1 MALKG
6 TTIESVHID
15 VTAFK
20 HEDTTIDF
28 HINLSNIYGDPVR
41 ANSSHTFTA
50 KVANKSG
57 YLADFPCAIDG
68 TDLLIDSDEFFKLA
82 PDNYLMEIW
91 ETWTNEDGKK
101 DTAIYPSPSQV
112 LQFTINPNIEDK
124 TGKIIETI
132 DFKATI
138 ENTVKDFLKNHPG
151 AGTGKDIDLS
161 DYYKKSDI
169 DRRFAT
175 KDSVPTVSLDTDQ
188 RKLTINDKTIDIPA
202 SVDLSSYAKKD
213 AIPSIIYDANKHL
226 LTINGQEVA
235 LSADVDLSNY
245 YTKSEVDSKLSN
257 NKVDLTGYL
266 KATDAETEFAKKIDL
281 PDMSKVAKKAD
292 VPTVSIDKEKRTI
305 TLNGESIS
313 IPDTVDLSGY
323 AKTDEL
329 PEVELDVENRTITV
343 NGKALVVPKEVDLSG
358 YYTKN
363 EVDDK
368 LAKAASG
375 GKVDLT
381 GYLTK
386 TEAGQT
392 YATKSELPDMTNV
405 ATKDEIPNT
414 SDLVKE
420 EELSSYAL
428 KKDVPAEPDL
438 SEYAKKSDV
447 PSVEGL
453 AKESDIPKIVLDT
466 DKRTLTI
473 NNTEIAIP
481 DSVDLSH
488 FYTKDEVDAK
498 ITSAVTGGK
507 VDLSGY
513 LTKVNADND
522 YLAKDAV
529 ALDLDAR
536 TIKIAGKI
544 IEIPASVNLD
554 NLKASASSLSSD
566 SQPTANLEKEKDG
579 TYDLKIGVPRGKD
592 GAQGPQGDPGPKGD
606 VGAQGPVG
614 PAGSEGATGI
624 QGPQGERGPQ
634 GPKGDT
640 GKQGPTGKSAYEE
653 WIAQGNQGNEADF
666 LKSLKGEKGNP
677 GAQGPQGIQGPVG
690 KQGAQGIQGERGPQG
705 PRGPKFDFAKT
716 FSSTKEMSGDRL
728 TEGDVVLISSTPN
741 DPDNAK
747 MYVWNG
753 TKFNYLAD
761 LSGAQ
766 GIQGPAGPQGPQ
778 GLPGKDGAKG
788 PAGPQGLQGIQGPK
802 GDSGEKGE
810 KGDPGLKGDPGPQ
823 GPRGPIGFQGPKGEK
838 GDPGKDGT
846 SSVMTINKDGY
857 IEINGSNTNVK
868 AQGPQGP
875 KGDPG
880 KDGAPGAQ
888 GPKGEDGKD
897 GAQGIQGP
905 KGDPGPRGPQGA
917 QGPQGKPGKL
927 STIVK
932 TFSSKSAM
940 SANGLTEGDFVMIA
954 SNVNGPD
961 NGTLYVYNGSQFKLI
976 GDLSGAQG
984 VQGPAGPQGPKGNT
998 GDRGP
1003 AGPQGAKGDTGSAGP
1018 QGLQGIQGPKGDTGP
1033 RGPQGPAGANGQT
1046 PVRGVDYWTQADQN
1060 AIQEWIASAFL
1071 NHKF

>member
-151 AGTGKDIDLS
+151 AGTGQDIDLS

-175 KDSVPTVSLDTDQ
+175 KDSVPTVSLDADQ
-188 RKLTINDKTIDIPA
+188 RKLTVNDKTIDIPA
-202 SVDLSSYAKKD
+202 SVDLSGYAKKD
-213 AIPSIIYDANKHL
+213 AVPSVVYDANKHL

-245 YTKSEVDSKLSN
+245 YTKSEVDSRLSN

-343 NGKALVVPKEVDLSG
+343 NGKALVVPKGVDLSG

-381 GYLTK
+381 EYLTK

-536 TIKIAGKI
+536 TIKIAGKT
-544 IEIPASVNLD
+544 IEIPNSVDLSGYLKSAD
-554 NLKASASSLSSD
+554 AQATYATKSELPDMSAYAKADELSDYAKKADIPAAPDLSGYALKASV
-566 SQPTANLEKEKDG
+566 PTVGLDTEKR
-579 TYDLKIGVPRGKD
+579 T
-592 GAQGPQGDPGPKGD
+592 
-606 VGAQGPVG
+606 
-614 PAGSEGATGI
+614 
-624 QGPQGERGPQ
+624 
-634 GPKGDT
+634 
-640 GKQGPTGKSAYEE
+640 
-653 WIAQGNQGNEADF
+653 
-666 LKSLKGEKGNP
+666 
-677 GAQGPQGIQGPVG
+677 
-690 KQGAQGIQGERGPQG
+690 
-705 PRGPKFDFAKT
+705 
-716 FSSTKEMSGDRL
+716 L
-728 TEGDVVLISSTPN
+728 TV
-741 DPDNAK
+741 
-747 MYVWNG
+747 NG
-753 TKFNYLAD
+753 TEIAIPNSVD
-761 LSGAQ
+761 LSGYAKTSD
-766 GIQGPAGPQGPQ
+766 
-778 GLPGKDGAKG
+778 LPSITLDIDKRS
-788 PAGPQGLQGIQGPK
+788 L
-802 GDSGEKGE
+802 S
-810 KGDPGLKGDPGPQ
+810 
-823 GPRGPIGFQGPKGEK
+823 
-838 GDPGKDGT
+838 
-846 SSVMTINKDGY
+846 
-857 IEINGSNTNVK
+857 ING
-868 AQGPQGP
+868 
-875 KGDPG
+875 
-880 KDGAPGAQ
+880 
-888 GPKGEDGKD
+888 
-897 GAQGIQGP
+897 
-905 KGDPGPRGPQGA
+905 
-917 QGPQGKPGKL
+917 
-927 STIVK
+927 
-932 TFSSKSAM
+932 KSIDIPNA
-940 SANGLTEGDFVMIA
+940 V
-954 SNVNGPD
+954 
-961 NGTLYVYNGSQFKLI
+961 
-976 GDLSGAQG
+976 DLSGFYTKNEVDGKISTAIAGNKVDLTGYLTKSDAEQIYAKKTDI
-984 VQGPAGPQGPKGNT
+984 PATPDLSSYALKADIPSISGLVKEAELANYAKRVDLPKITLDVGSRKLAINGNEIAIPESVDLT
-998 GDRGP
+998 EYLKKTD
-1003 AGPQGAKGDTGSAGP
+1003 ANNDYVAKGSIVLDTDRRTLTIAGKTITIPDSIDLSGYLTSANAQTIYATKAELPNLSGYAKKTD
-1018 QGLQGIQGPKGDTGP
+1018 I
-1033 RGPQGPAGANGQT
+1033 PAAPDLSPYATKAELLGYAKKSDVPAAPDLSGYATKTDVQAAQAQASQAYAMASDAASKASAAT
-1046 PVRGVDYWTQADQN
+1046 VDYDKIDDN
-1060 AIQEWIASAFL
+1060 IAKLLL
-1071 NHKF
+1071 NRKYGGES